1 MKAVRWAEL
10 TSSAQGAGL
19 RVEGAPYIRMEGR
32 NLRVLPS
39 VTGRS
44 EKGRR
49 PEAPEYRLDTG
60 ASAVFQ
66 GAFSVAPVSPRKG
79 DRRI

>member
-1 MKAVRWAEL
+1 
-10 TSSAQGAGL
+10 
-19 RVEGAPYIRMEGR
+19 VEGSPYIRVEGR

-39 VTGRS
+39 VVGRS

-60 ASAVFQ
+60 ASAAFQ
-66 GAFSVAPVSPRKG
+66 GAFSVIPVTAARN
-79 DRRI
+79 